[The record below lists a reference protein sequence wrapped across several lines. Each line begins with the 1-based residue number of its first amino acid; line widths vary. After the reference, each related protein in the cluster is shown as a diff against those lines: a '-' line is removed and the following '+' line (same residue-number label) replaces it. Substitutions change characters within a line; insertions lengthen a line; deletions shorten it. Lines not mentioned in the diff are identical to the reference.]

1 LNIAWTPELTAACD
15 AAFLAARLCRAVQA
29 GRNAASVE
37 KSDRSPVTIADFGS
51 QALISQTLAVRLPD
65 DGIVAEEE
73 GDKFRQT
80 DPRFIEQLLGKLEA
94 LGTPSDEET
103 IATALDRNRVD
114 GTGDRFWTVDPID
127 GTKGFLRGEQYA
139 VAIALVVNGKVEI
152 GALACPNLPRGTLI
166 APDAP
171 DTPGLL
177 TVAVRGKGAYGF
189 ALDSQGE
196 PPLWLSMPAVRLRV
210 SRQQS
215 ASLSRICESVEAA
228 HTDQGDS
235 HRLGDYLG
243 IASEPLRMDSQCK
256 YAAVAR
262 GDAEMYVRIPTDP
275 LRKEK
280 IWDHAA
286 GMLIVQEAG
295 GVVTDLAGKPLEYRL
310 GDAFGANYGVLA
322 TNGSLHDSA
331 LDGLRQLGLA
341 GPAEAEAV

>member
-1 LNIAWTPELTAACD
+1 MNIAWTPELTAACD

-51 QALISQTLAVRLPD
+51 QALISQTLAERLPQ

-80 DPRFIEQLLGKLEA
+80 EPRFIEQLLGKLEE

-103 IATALDRNRVD
+103 IAIALDRNRVD

-139 VAIALVVNGKVEI
+139 VAIALVVNGMVEV
-152 GALACPNLPRGTLI
+152 GALACPNLPRGPLV

-171 DTPGLL
+171 ETLGLL
-177 TVAVRGKGAYGF
+177 TIAVRGQGAFGF
-189 ALDSQGE
+189 PLDSQG
-196 PPLWLSMPAVRLRV
+196 PPPHWLSVPAVRLRV

-243 IASEPLRMDSQCK
+243 ISSEPLRMDSQCK

-295 GVVTDLAGKPLEYRL
+295 GMVTDLAGKPLQYRL
-310 GDAFGANYGVLA
+310 GDSFGSNYGVLA
-322 TNGSLHDSA
+322 TNGSLHESA

>member
-1 LNIAWTPELTAACD
+1 MNIAWTPELAAACD

-29 GRNAASVE
+29 GRSAVSVE

-51 QALISQTLAVRLPD
+51 QALISHVLAERFPK

-73 GDKFRQT
+73 GAKFRQT
-80 DPRFIEQLLGKLEA
+80 DQRFIERLLGKLEEIGQA
-94 LGTPSDEET
+94 SDEESV
-103 IATALDRNRVD
+103 AAALDRNRVD
-114 GTGDRFWTVDPID
+114 GQGDRFWTVDPID

-139 VAIALVVNGKVEI
+139 VAIALVVKGRVEV
-152 GALACPNLPRGTLI
+152 GALACPNLPQGALI

-171 DTPGLL
+171 ATPGLL
-177 TVAVRGKGAYGF
+177 TLAVRGKGAYGF
-189 ALDSQGE
+189 AIDAAGE
-196 PPLWLSMPAVRLRV
+196 APNWIETPATRLRV

-215 ASLSRICESVEAA
+215 ASLSRMCESVEAA

-235 HRLGDYLG
+235 QRLSDFLG
-243 IASEPLRMDSQCK
+243 MTSDPLRMDSQCK

-286 GMLIVQEAG
+286 GMLLVQEAG
-295 GVVTDLAGKPLEYRL
+295 GVVTDLAGKPLEYGL
-310 GDAFGANYGVLA
+310 GDAFERNYGVLA

-331 LDGLRQLGLA
+331 LDGLKQLGLA